1 MNTLTRAGVDLL
13 CNIPP
18 KSIALVQISA
28 ETDEISLLV
37 RFLKTHAS
45 SGGVYV
51 SSNRPATDLL
61 DRFGQNG
68 FDLKTALDTAKII
81 IVDLVS
87 KSVGANLQA
96 KNVLFV
102 HSPEDLSAT
111 QLAIEKALESTDITP
126 GQSWILSDSISTL
139 LIYNSTG
146 SVLQF
151 FHFLTGRLRV
161 LQMTGLI
168 LSQEGSVEEKTL
180 SAIRH
185 FCDMSIK
192 L

>member
-1 MNTLTRAGVDLL
+1 MNTLTQAGVDLL
-13 CNIPP
+13 SNIPP
-18 KSIALVQISA
+18 KSIALIQISA
-28 ETDEISLLV
+28 ETDEISLLA

-51 SSNRPATDLL
+51 SSSRPATDLL

-68 FDLKTALDTAKII
+68 FDLRTALETAKII

-87 KSVGANLQA
+87 KSFGANLQA

-126 GQSWILSDSISTL
+126 GHSWVLSDSISTL

-161 LQMTGLI
+161 LQMTGLV

>member
-1 MNTLTRAGVDLL
+1 MNRLAQPGVDSLSK
-13 CNIPP
+13 IPSR
-18 KSIALVQISA
+18 SIALIEISA
-28 ETDEISLLV
+28 ETDEMSLLTN
-37 RFLKTHAS
+37 FLEAHADA
-45 SGGVYV
+45 GGVYL
-51 SSNRPATDLL
+51 SSDRPTTDLM
-61 DRFGQNG
+61 DRFGQKG
-68 FDLKTALDTAKII
+68 FDLKTALETARVI

-87 KSVGANLQA
+87 KSIGADLLT

-111 QLAIEKALESTDITP
+111 QLAIERALAGIDITP
-126 GQSWILSDSISTL
+126 GDSWALSDSLSTL
-139 LIYNSTG
+139 LIYNSPG

-151 FHFLTGRLRV
+151 LHFLIGRLRV
-161 LQMTGLI
+161 LRMTGLI
-168 LSQEGSVEEKTL
+168 LTQEGSVDEKTL

>member
-1 MNTLTRAGVDLL
+1 LNTLTQAEVDLL
-13 CNIPP
+13 SNIPP
-18 KSIALVQISA
+18 KSIALIQISA
-28 ETDEISLLV
+28 EIDEIGLLA
-37 RFLKTHAS
+37 RFFKTQESAR
-45 SGGVYV
+45 GVYV

-68 FDLKTALDTAKII
+68 FDLKSAVEMAKII

-87 KSVGANLQA
+87 KSTGANLLA

-111 QLAIEKALESTDITP
+111 QLALEKALESMEIIP
-126 GQSWILSDSISTL
+126 GESWVLSDSISTL
-139 LIYNSTG
+139 LIYNSPG

-161 LQMTGLI
+161 LQLKGLI

-180 SAIRH
+180 AAIRH